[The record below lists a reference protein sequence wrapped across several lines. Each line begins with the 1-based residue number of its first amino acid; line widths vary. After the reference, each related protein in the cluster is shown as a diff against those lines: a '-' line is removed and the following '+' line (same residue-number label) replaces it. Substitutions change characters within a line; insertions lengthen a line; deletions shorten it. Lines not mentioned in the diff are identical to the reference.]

1 MGKDEVQL
9 QDGLLFKGD
18 PDLDKCTALGDVFDG
33 ALKLFILDTDGTG
46 DLNLNSPP
54 LPLRNDKDFQN
65 SPDQNL
71 LVKRFGENGVTPCFN
86 TFCQGRAV
94 FL

>member
-18 PDLDKCTALGDVFDG
+18 PDLDKRPALGDVFDG
-33 ALKLFILDTDGTG
+33 ALEFFILDTDGTG

-54 LPLRNDKDFQN
+54 LPL
-65 SPDQNL
+65 
-71 LVKRFGENGVTPCFN
+71 
-86 TFCQGRAV
+86 
-94 FL
+94 